1 MNLKWSSKKKVNY
14 KRSSVECCF
23 QRINRVPRSVA
34 QTKNYCIISH
44 AMRGMFPAFVF
55 REMRKKKSA
64 KYTLSRDKQ
73 DKKRLPF
80 LTRDQLDINSRE
92 TLRQLLIVLVWAGD
106 EIERSLTGNS
116 DKNCRDQHTNRFVC
130 TSLVWPQTFVF
141 LRGIFFFLWVVIS
154 PMVTITA
161 DRLIPRFLKSQ
172 CLAWKHFRLTHLFMV
187 SDAILIVGKH
197 SKSFTV
203 VNVSEKLNVRWP
215 VSCEWFSDL
224 QSIL

>member
-34 QTKNYCIISH
+34 QTKLLHYIACHARHVPRVCISRN
-44 AMRGMFPAFVF
+44 A
-55 REMRKKKSA
+55 KKKSA

-73 DKKRLPF
+73 DKKRLPC

-154 PMVTITA
+154 PMVTI
-161 DRLIPRFLKSQ
+161 L
-172 CLAWKHFRLTHLFMV
+172 H
-187 SDAILIVGKH
+187 AI
-197 SKSFTV
+197 STS
-203 VNVSEKLNVRWP
+203 
-215 VSCEWFSDL
+215 
-224 QSIL
+224 